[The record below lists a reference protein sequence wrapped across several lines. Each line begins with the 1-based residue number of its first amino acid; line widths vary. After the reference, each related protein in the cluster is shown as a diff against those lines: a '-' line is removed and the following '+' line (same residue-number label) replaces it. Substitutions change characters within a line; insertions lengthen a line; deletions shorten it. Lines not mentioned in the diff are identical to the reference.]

1 MSQPDNSLNEP
12 PREPMTTSM
21 NLKKQLKL
29 YLDRS
34 DMTASQLARKAGVPK
49 QSISGWLAG
58 NNPRD
63 IRQVKKVADVFG
75 ISIDQLIFA
84 SGSVEAERVTRDV
97 TDILGDDWIGG
108 VFEVRMR
115 RVKK

>member
-1 MSQPDNSLNEP
+1 MSHPDSSLTDL
-12 PREPMTTSM
+12 PREPMITSM

-84 SGSVEAERVTRDV
+84 NGAAEPGRGTRDV
-97 TDILGDDWIGG
+97 TDTLGDDWIGG
-108 VFEVRMR
+108 VFEVRLR
-115 RVKK
+115 KVKR